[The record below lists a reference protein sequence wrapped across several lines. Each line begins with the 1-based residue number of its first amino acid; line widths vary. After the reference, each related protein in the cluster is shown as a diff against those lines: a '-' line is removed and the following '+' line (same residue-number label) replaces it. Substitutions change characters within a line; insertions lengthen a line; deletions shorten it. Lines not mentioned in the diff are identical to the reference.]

1 MTWLGTD
8 YSTLHKT
15 AIATRRQFRVN
26 PGATGTADHITRH
39 GAAASAEIT
48 RARKFIELAEAR
60 LKAPGVPDAEKDRLR
75 IMTPKARI
83 FNFNNRGGGG
93 GKKTRA

>member
-75 IMTPKARI
+75 VMIREHRI
-83 FNFNNRGGGG
+83 VITDNEVELR
-93 GKKTRA
+93 KK